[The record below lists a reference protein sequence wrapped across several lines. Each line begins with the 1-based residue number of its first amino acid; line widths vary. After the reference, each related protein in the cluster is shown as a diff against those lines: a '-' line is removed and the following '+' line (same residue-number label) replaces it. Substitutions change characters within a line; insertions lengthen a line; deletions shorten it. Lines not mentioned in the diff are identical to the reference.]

1 MESFPNIFYVLYFLI
16 PLPVLRDLISDYLV
30 RRIELDSDTC
40 SSAKESIAGECCYKK
55 CVICPGNQL
64 QDLEQ
69 SIEIEGESISCM
81 QLHTVLTTDIATS
94 SSDCLSM
101 QSQFADPCCY
111 TPPETPCVLCHE
123 SVRKDISVDFNG
135 GSETCEVVANTLGN
149 RANNGTDECT
159 YAKAEFQEFCCMDK
173 CSLCEE
179 GEQIDWDAH
188 VEFDGSND
196 VSCGSFDWYFTEHAM
211 EEGSGNCTDIQSVYR
226 ETCCYEPLNYSTPAC
241 SLCKKGEEWF
251 DLNSDVIVLFEGS
264 NKTCTEVSN
273 SLYRKA
279 EDVSGFCDAART
291 EYFSS
296 CCFDKCDLCQGAQ
309 LDANVEVAYNGT
321 ATTCLKLGLD
331 FAADIVMEGSKECG
345 AAREILYEP
354 CCYKTPTDPCK
365 LCSYPAGSQGEVR
378 GNVTANFYGS
388 STTCNDL
395 NSFLVSR
402 EEQTGFMC
410 QAAKT
415 ELQKDCC
422 FQNCGVCSNS
432 VDLHWDNPTTF
443 NNMSFAC
450 GELSWV
456 LSGKSLED
464 GSEDCS
470 EMQSTYYDDCCNG
483 PSALIPDAGNKC
495 EICPLGKDWYAQVIH
510 DGKPMTCLELDSA
523 LLQDGLFGGSAE
535 CERAKDDYSSQVQL
549 KFLNMS
555 MIVND

>member
-1 MESFPNIFYVLYFLI
+1 MFVENYGDNKFQFESQSRPRGAPRYAAPAVIF
-16 PLPVLRDLISDYLV
+16 
-30 RRIELDSDTC
+30 
-40 SSAKESIAGECCYKK
+40 
-55 CVICPGNQL
+55 
-64 QDLEQ
+64 
-69 SIEIEGESISCM
+69 
-81 QLHTVLTTDIATS
+81 LHGI
-94 SSDCLSM
+94 
-101 QSQFADPCCY
+101 
-111 TPPETPCVLCHE
+111 
-123 SVRKDISVDFNG
+123 
-135 GSETCEVVANTLGN
+135 
-149 RANNGTDECT
+149 
-159 YAKAEFQEFCCMDK
+159 
-173 CSLCEE
+173 
-179 GEQIDWDAH
+179 
-188 VEFDGSND
+188 
-196 VSCGSFDWYFTEHAM
+196 FT
-211 EEGSGNCTDIQSVYR
+211 Q
-226 ETCCYEPLNYSTPAC
+226 
-241 SLCKKGEEWF
+241 WF
-251 DLNSDVIVLFEGS
+251 DLNSDVIILFEGS

-395 NSFLVSR
+395 NSFLFSR

-443 NNMSFAC
+443 NNMTFAC

-464 GSEDCS
+464 GSEECS

-549 KFLNMS
+549 NFLNAS
-555 MIVND
+555 MIVNN